1 MGEKSCLVDDLRT
14 AVYETR
20 TYGGVRG
27 AFRHLMAE
35 PSTRLCFR
43 ALFSFRFSALGQT
56 YSLTSFGF
64 CGWLLSDLAMCMD
77 GLGWLIIRLLIL

>member
-27 AFRHLMAE
+27 APHQPWLVGL
-35 PSTRLCFR
+35 STRLDDG
-43 ALFSFRFSALGQT
+43 LFSYWF
-56 YSLTSFGF
+56 
-64 CGWLLSDLAMCMD
+64 DLQ
-77 GLGWLIIRLLIL
+77 LIII

>member
-27 AFRHLMAE
+27 APHQLRLVG
-35 PSTRLCFR
+35 PSTRLPVV
-43 ALFSFRFSALGQT
+43 
-56 YSLTSFGF
+56 
-64 CGWLLSDLAMCMD
+64 LLSVRISLN
-77 GLGWLIIRLLIL
+77 

>member
-27 AFRHLMAE
+27 APHQLRLVG
-35 PSTRLCFR
+35 PSTRLF
-43 ALFSFRFSALGQT
+43 FFQISALKI
-56 YSLTSFGF
+56 
-64 CGWLLSDLAMCMD
+64 LAVATAMPAFFA
-77 GLGWLIIRLLIL
+77 LIFEKITAIII

>member
-27 AFRHLMAE
+27 APRQRKLAR
-35 PSTRLCFR
+35 PSTRLWAAGFK
-43 ALFSFRFSALGQT
+43 AFSDSNNE
-56 YSLTSFGF
+56 
-64 CGWLLSDLAMCMD
+64 
-77 GLGWLIIRLLIL
+77 

>member
-27 AFRHLMAE
+27 APHQLRLVG
-35 PSTRLCFR
+35 PSTRLWLSDF
-43 ALFSFRFSALGQT
+43 LSVHKFSF
-56 YSLTSFGF
+56 
-64 CGWLLSDLAMCMD
+64 WL
-77 GLGWLIIRLLIL
+77 RNFPTHF